1 MKRVLGL
8 TAVVTAVLTGCST
21 PLAPADSAPYPVG
34 TSAHTIDVDGTARDY
49 LVTVPAN
56 RSAESPLVV
65 MLHGG
70 FGSSHQARESYG
82 WDAAAASGGFIVAYP
97 NGVGRAWNAGA
108 GCCGEPGRNNT
119 DDVGFVGAMVAEIG
133 EGIGIDAS
141 RVYATGMSNGAMLA
155 YRLACDTE
163 LFAAI
168 APVAGTLLGN
178 CDEPTATSVLHIH
191 GEADTRVRL
200 DGEPGEGA
208 SKVGGPPITDV
219 ISLWRQVADCALP
232 SVTTVDVIATS
243 AGACANGRAV
253 TLITIADAGHQWPG
267 SLAVRDRASTPS
279 ASLDATAIIWEFFA
293 SHPDP
298 K

>member
-8 TAVVTAVLTGCST
+8 TAVVTVVLTGCST
-21 PLAPADSAPYPVG
+21 PLAPADSAQYPVG
-34 TSAHTIDVDGTARDY
+34 TSVHTIDADGTARDY

-56 RSAESPLVV
+56 RSAESPLAV

-119 DDVGFVGAMVAEIG
+119 DDVGFAGA
-133 EGIGIDAS
+133 
-141 RVYATGMSNGAMLA
+141 TLA

-163 LFAAI
+163 VFAAI

-191 GEADTRVRL
+191 SEAVTRVRL
-200 DGEPGEGA
+200 DGEPGDGVA
-208 SKVGGPPITDV
+208 RVDAPPIAETLYLSGCGGNHLGV
-219 ISLWRQVADCALP
+219 FRISSRP
-232 SVTTVDVIATS
+232 EVTTS
-243 AGACANGRAV
+243 GGGC
-253 TLITIADAGHQWPG
+253 
-267 SLAVRDRASTPS
+267 LAVAYTG
-279 ASLDATAIIWEFFA
+279 AQSLTR
-293 SHPDP
+293 PP
-298 K
+298 GM